1 MKLLLA
7 TLLFAISY
15 AQTGS
20 NPECTDE
27 YIIEGAEISPP
38 LHDVFQDQYCEI
50 WVGYPRSEYKYR
62 GDPVFRPNGG
72 ELVYEVYKDGDPEA
86 RKWSDSAGCSEIGV
100 SVTRETVLAEFPG
113 SVDVFLNGPRFR
125 NFNATVDNGVLSLD
139 SPQHTFSGVLTMSII
154 AYANSHPDIFEH
166 MVIQRSCGLFFEEG
180 LRVHEV
186 IDPNGKIWIMQSRAA
201 YIAEYGLEIADW
213 NNLPYIEDTMGL
225 PKGWEYRVRDLTGDL
240 TLPTRQHEDGYQYL
254 QLVHD
259 AYSNMYMERI
269 DCEIAKGESE
279 KFGAEQSEKTSKTSG
294 LFIAFLLALVAIS
307 IIVPGLYIWR
317 RYVSNRGKYGFEFK
331 NADIDME
338 L

>member
-1 MKLLLA
+1 MILVALLCAL
-7 TLLFAISY
+7 SY

-27 YIIEGAEISPP
+27 YIIEGAEISP
-38 LHDVFQDQYCEI
+38 LSHDVFQDRYCEI
-50 WVGYPRSEYKYR
+50 WVGYPRSEYKYQS
-62 GDPVFRPNGG
+62 DPVFRPNGG
-72 ELVYEVYKDGDPEA
+72 ELVYEIYKDSDAELGVLG
-86 RKWSDSAGCSEIGV
+86 SDSAGCLEIGV

-113 SVDVFLNGPRFR
+113 SVDVFLNGPRFK
-125 NFNATVDNGVLSLD
+125 NFNTTMNNDVWSDLD

-166 MVIQRSCGLFFEEG
+166 MVIQRSFGLFFAEG

-186 IDPNGKIWIMQSRAA
+186 IDPNGKIWIMQSRADF
-201 YIAEYGLEIADW
+201 IADYGLEIADW

-240 TLPTRQHEDGYQYL
+240 TLPTRKHEDGYQYL
-254 QLVHD
+254 QLVRD
-259 AYSNMYMERI
+259 TYGNNYMERL

-317 RYVSNRGKYGFEFK
+317 RYFSNRGKYGFEIK
-331 NADIDME
+331 NSDIDME